1 MYLFKILL
9 THDAMLVWD
18 MPSSCVSVSVWVYVC
33 VSFTIQY
40 CIKTAKHRMTKIMP
54 HDSPGTLVFWCQRSR
69 RYSNVVT
76 PYWGDKYRL
85 GGLKSATFNKKRAIT
100 QKRYE
105 IDAQFLLKLNKT
117 SYALYRMAMLLM
129 TLGDP

>member
-54 HDSPGTLVFWCQRSR
+54 HDSPGTLVF
-69 RYSNVVT
+69 
-76 PYWGDKYRL
+76 
-85 GGLKSATFNKKRAIT
+85 
-100 QKRYE
+100 
-105 IDAQFLLKLNKT
+105 
-117 SYALYRMAMLLM
+117 
-129 TLGDP
+129 